1 MSATYGILGW
11 PVEHSRSPALHSA
24 AFRARGLEAQYVCFP
39 VHPDDVAD
47 AVRGLKALGVRG
59 ANVTVPHKEAVIRWL
74 DAVTPE
80 ARAIGAVNTIV
91 REVDKLVGHNTDAQG
106 LARALDD
113 AGVELSGARVLVL
126 GAGGAARATV
136 VGLAQRGASRIAV
149 AARRLEQAQALVRDL
164 TDACAPSVLA
174 ATDMSRAELT
184 RELRETT
191 LLVQSTSATL
201 ASSPDAAGFAA
212 SLAIELLPAQATVID
227 LVYRP
232 RETTVLARARE
243 RGLRAVDGLGMLL
256 HQGALAFELWTH
268 MPAPLDVMR
277 ATLELP

>member
-1 MSATYGILGW
+1 MTATYGILGW
-11 PVEHSRSPALHSA
+11 PVEHSRSPAMQNA
-24 AFRARGLEAQYVCFP
+24 AFRAVGLDGNYVCFS

-74 DAVTPE
+74 DEVTPE

-91 REVDKLVGHNTDAQG
+91 RSLDRLVGHNTDAPG
-106 LARALDD
+106 LARSLDE
-113 AGVELSGARVLVL
+113 AGVGLEGARVVVL
-126 GAGGAARATV
+126 GAGGAARAAV
-136 VGLAQRGASRIAV
+136 VGLAGRGARSIVV
-149 AARRLEQAQALVRDL
+149 AARRSEQAEQLKVDLAHVCGGCDL
-164 TDACAPSVLA
+164 TTSDLSREALASYFRDA
-174 ATDMSRAELT
+174 D
-184 RELRETT
+184 

-201 ASSPDAAGFAA
+201 ANAPDAVGFAA
-212 SLAIELLPAQATVID
+212 ELAIEALPAGASVLD

-243 RGLRAVDGLGMLL
+243 RGLKTVDGLGMLL

-268 MPAPLDVMR
+268 MPAPVGVMR
-277 ATLELP
+277 QVLES

>member
-59 ANVTVPHKEAVIRWL
+59 ANVTVPHKEAVIPWL
-74 DAVTPE
+74 DSVTPE

-91 REVDKLVGHNTDAQG
+91 REVDRLVGHNTDAPG
-106 LARALDD
+106 LARSLDD

-126 GAGGAARATV
+126 GAGGAARASV
-136 VGLAQRGASRIAV
+136 VGLAQRGASRIV
-149 AARRLEQAQALVRDL
+149 IAARRSEQAEVLVRDL
-164 TDACAPSVLA
+164 A
-174 ATDMSRAELT
+174 ATCGDTVLSATDLGRESLT

-212 SLAIELLPAQATVID
+212 SLAIELLPEQATVVD

-232 RETTVLARARE
+232 RVTTVLARAKE

-268 MPAPLDVMR
+268 MPAPLEVMR
-277 ATLELP
+277 ATLEAP